1 MADEFQCL
9 PSDVMREIQR
19 LPVGL
24 LDQVIEARRYSEWR
38 RVYTDDPKRA
48 LGSAWGQLVMQIE
61 AELIEADRAHG

>member
-1 MADEFQCL
+1 MADEFNCR
-9 PSDVMREIQR
+9 PSEVLLERQR

-48 LGSAWGQLVMQIE
+48 LSSAWGQLVMQIE
-61 AELIEADRAHG
+61 AELIEADQHG